1 MGGERKKLR
10 NEEER
15 EKDRG
20 RGMERRETER
30 DGVGERL
37 GGGKN

>member
-20 RGMERRETER
+20 GGGTGMERRETE
-30 DGVGERL
+30 
-37 GGGKN
+37 